1 MKALYGLLGVIFFA
15 IGGASLFYQLSI
27 VLGRNTYFTGAFD
40 SFLGYGIGFFLVGL
54 GLWVIVLSGKPDTK
68 QTSS

>member
-27 VLGRNTYFTGAFD
+27 VLGRSTYFTG
-40 SFLGYGIGFFLVGL
+40 I
-54 GLWVIVLSGKPDTK
+54 
-68 QTSS
+68 